1 MESEYL
7 VFDKYIGQGRKL
19 PGHDRKLPIYEVKNK
34 ATLDSLGVI
43 YFYSGR
49 RKYVFESTPQIVYD
63 AEYLTDIAKFLQ
75 EVQNEW
81 EEELK
86 NDE

>member
-7 VFDKYIGQGRKL
+7 VFDKYIG
-19 PGHDRKLPIYEVKNK
+19 HDKKLPIYEVKNK
-34 ATLDSLGVI
+34 ATLDSLGAI
-43 YFYSGR
+43 YFYSDQ
-49 RKYVFESTPQIVYD
+49 RKYVFESIPQIVYD

-75 EVQNEW
+75 DVQNEL
-81 EEELK
+81 EEGLK

>member
-7 VFDKYIGQGRKL
+7 VFAKYIG
-19 PGHDRKLPIYEVKNK
+19 HDKKLPIYEVKNK

-43 YFYSGR
+43 YFYFGR

>member
-7 VFDKYIGQGRKL
+7 VFDKYIGQG
-19 PGHDRKLPIYEVKNK
+19 RKLPIYEVKNK

-43 YFYSGR
+43 YFYSGL

-63 AEYLTDIAKFLQ
+63 AEYLIDIAKFLQ
-75 EVQNEW
+75 KVQNEL

>member
-7 VFDKYIGQGRKL
+7 VFDKYIGQG
-19 PGHDRKLPIYEVKNK
+19 RKLPIYEVKNK

-63 AEYLTDIAKFLQ
+63 TDYLIDIAKFLQ
-75 EVQNEW
+75 EVQNEC
-81 EEELK
+81 EEGLK

>member
-7 VFDKYIGQGRKL
+7 VFDKYIGQG
-19 PGHDRKLPIYEVKNK
+19 RKLPIYEVKNK

-63 AEYLTDIAKFLQ
+63 ADYLIDIAKFLQ
-75 EVQNEW
+75 EIQAEW

>member
-7 VFDKYIGQGRKL
+7 VFDKYIGQ
-19 PGHDRKLPIYEVKNK
+19 DRKLPIYEVKNK

-81 EEELK
+81 EEGLK

>member
-7 VFDKYIGQGRKL
+7 VFDKYIGQG
-19 PGHDRKLPIYEVKNK
+19 RKLPIYEVKNK

-43 YFYSGR
+43 YFYSSL

-63 AEYLTDIAKFLQ
+63 AEYLIDIAKFLQ
-75 EVQNEW
+75 EVQNEL

>member
-1 MESEYL
+1 MESKYL
-7 VFDKYIGQGRKL
+7 VFDKYIGRDKKL
-19 PGHDRKLPIYEVKNK
+19 PISIYEVKNK

-43 YFYSGR
+43 YFYSDW
-49 RKYVFESTPQIVYD
+49 RKYVFESAPQIVYD
-63 AEYLTDIAKFLQ
+63 ADYLIDIAKFLQ
-75 EVQNEW
+75 EVQNEL

>member
-1 MESEYL
+1 MESKYL
-7 VFDKYIGQGRKL
+7 VFDKYIGYDK
-19 PGHDRKLPIYEVKNK
+19 KLPIYEVKNK
-34 ATLDSLGVI
+34 VTLDSLGVI
-43 YFYSGR
+43 YFYSDW

-63 AEYLTDIAKFLQ
+63 ADYLIDIAKFLQ
-75 EVQNEW
+75 EIQAEW

>member
-63 AEYLTDIAKFLQ
+63 ADYLIDIAKFLQ

-81 EEELK
+81 EEGLK
-86 NDE
+86 NDK

>member
-7 VFDKYIGQGRKL
+7 VFDKYIGQG
-19 PGHDRKLPIYEVKNK
+19 RKLPIYEVKNK

-43 YFYSGR
+43 YFYSCR

-75 EVQNEW
+75 EVQNEC

-86 NDE
+86 NNE

>member
-7 VFDKYIGQGRKL
+7 VFDKYIG
-19 PGHDRKLPIYEVKNK
+19 HDKKLPIYEVKNK

-43 YFYSGR
+43 YFYSGLS
-49 RKYVFESTPQIVYD
+49 KYVFESTPQIVYD
-63 AEYLTDIAKFLQ
+63 AAYLIDIAKFLQ
-75 EVQNEW
+75 EVQNER
-81 EEELK
+81 EEGLK

>member
-19 PGHDRKLPIYEVKNK
+19 AIYEVKNK

-63 AEYLTDIAKFLQ
+63 AEYLTDVAKFLQ
-75 EVQNEW
+75 EVQDKW
-81 EEELK
+81 EEGLK

>member
-7 VFDKYIGQGRKL
+7 VFDKYIGQG
-19 PGHDRKLPIYEVKNK
+19 RKLPIYEVKNK

-43 YFYSGR
+43 YFYSDL

-63 AEYLTDIAKFLQ
+63 ADYLIDIAKFLQ

-81 EEELK
+81 EEGLK

>member
-7 VFDKYIGQGRKL
+7 VFDKYIEQ
-19 PGHDRKLPIYEVKNK
+19 DRKLPIYEVKNK
-34 ATLDSLGVI
+34 ATLDRLGVN
-43 YFYSGR
+43 YYYTGR

-63 AEYLTDIAKFLQ
+63 ADYLIDIAKFLQ

-81 EEELK
+81 EEGLK

>member
-7 VFDKYIGQGRKL
+7 VFDKYIG
-19 PGHDRKLPIYEVKNK
+19 HDKKLPIYEVKNK

-43 YFYSGR
+43 YFYHGQS
-49 RKYVFESTPQIVYD
+49 KYVFESTPQIVYD
-63 AEYLTDIAKFLQ
+63 AEYLIDIAKFLQ
-75 EVQNEW
+75 EVQNEL

>member
-7 VFDKYIGQGRKL
+7 VFDKYIGQG
-19 PGHDRKLPIYEVKNK
+19 RKLPIYEVKNK

-43 YFYSGR
+43 YFYSGLS
-49 RKYVFESTPQIVYD
+49 KYVFESTPQIVYD
-63 AEYLTDIAKFLQ
+63 ADYLIDIAKFLQ

-81 EEELK
+81 EEGLK

>member
-7 VFDKYIGQGRKL
+7 VFDKYNGQGRKL
-19 PGHDRKLPIYEVKNK
+19 PIYKVKNK

-43 YFYSGR
+43 YFYPGL
-49 RKYVFESTPQIVYD
+49 RKYVCESTPQIVYD
-63 AEYLTDIAKFLQ
+63 ADYLIDIAKFLQ
-75 EVQNEW
+75 EIQNEC
-81 EEELK
+81 EEGLK

>member
-7 VFDKYIGQGRKL
+7 VFDKYIGQG
-19 PGHDRKLPIYEVKNK
+19 RKLPIYEVKNK

-43 YFYSGR
+43 YFYSDW
-49 RKYVFESTPQIVYD
+49 RKYVFESAPQIVYD
-63 AEYLTDIAKFLQ
+63 ADYLIDIAKFLQ
-75 EVQNEW
+75 EVQNEC
-81 EEELK
+81 EEGLK

>member
-1 MESEYL
+1 MESKYL
-7 VFDKYIGQGRKL
+7 IFDKYVGHDKKL
-19 PGHDRKLPIYEVKNK
+19 PISIYEVKNK

-43 YFYSGR
+43 YFYSDW
-49 RKYVFESTPQIVYD
+49 RKYVFESTPQLVYD
-63 AEYLTDIAKFLQ
+63 ADYLIDIAKFLQ
-75 EVQNEW
+75 EVQNEL

>member
-7 VFDKYIGQGRKL
+7 VFDKYIEQ
-19 PGHDRKLPIYEVKNK
+19 DRKLPIYEVKNK

-49 RKYVFESTPQIVYD
+49 RKYVFESTPKIVYD
-63 AEYLTDIAKFLQ
+63 ADYLIDIAKFLQ

>member
-1 MESEYL
+1 MESKYL
-7 VFDKYIGQGRKL
+7 VFDKYIEQ
-19 PGHDRKLPIYEVKNK
+19 DRKLPIYEVKNK

-63 AEYLTDIAKFLQ
+63 ADYLIDIAKFLQ
-75 EVQNEW
+75 EVQNEL

>member
-7 VFDKYIGQGRKL
+7 VFDKYIGQG
-19 PGHDRKLPIYEVKNK
+19 RKLPIYEVKNK

-43 YFYSGR
+43 YFYSGL

-63 AEYLTDIAKFLQ
+63 ADYLIDIAKFLQ
-75 EVQNEW
+75 AVQNEW

>member
-1 MESEYL
+1 MESKYL
-7 VFDKYIGQGRKL
+7 VFDKYIGYDK
-19 PGHDRKLPIYEVKNK
+19 KLPIYEVKNK
-34 ATLDSLGVI
+34 ATLDSWGVI
-43 YFYSGR
+43 ECYSGR

-75 EVQNEW
+75 EVQNER
-81 EEELK
+81 EEGLK

>member
-7 VFDKYIGQGRKL
+7 VFDKYIGHG
-19 PGHDRKLPIYEVKNK
+19 GKLPIYEVKNK

-43 YFYSGR
+43 YFYSSLS
-49 RKYVFESTPQIVYD
+49 KYVFESTPQIVYD
-63 AEYLTDIAKFLQ
+63 ADYLIDIAKFLQ
-75 EVQNEW
+75 EIQNEC
-81 EEELK
+81 EEGLK